1 MNSNVITIRLKTP
14 YIEAYNFLKAKK
26 MKPANLLRN
35 GGQEL
40 LLITADKLRKP
51 ILIKIKD
58 KYF

>member
-1 MNSNVITIRLKTP
+1 MNSNVITIRLKSP

-26 MKPANLLRN
+26 MKPADLLRK

-40 LLITADKLRKP
+40 LITTADKYRKP
-51 ILIKIKD
+51 LLVKIKD